1 MASIIDTNLDDPKN
15 IAGLSG
21 LLGSECGD
29 DLDAIER
36 EIADGA
42 GMSENEE
49 INIANDYRRE
59 MERLSRNFEIG
70 KPVTGDPDNSLSPVA
85 SVRTQVHSPTMSDV
99 QTPVDMFNGGSLPD
113 FGNDITDNDM
123 RPEKYNPVDQQLR
136 NMTQEERKQEKIHQV
151 LNNIDDREL
160 EFNIEKEKEE
170 DDRASMME
178 QIDMLKITLEDDGI
192 DISGVPKLCKNSS
205 IKEVQTVYKIMR
217 LKNDRNRYCS
227 FAEELILS
235 GAYGFEYLFDGKKEW
250 FGRQPDLTGWS
261 STVKIKLRRMKF
273 ETSTFVGEVMAE
285 YNMSAGMRLVLELIP
300 SMFLYSRNRRIS
312 QSDSIVSDTQ
322 FKDAISQLNSMD
334 NV

>member
-1 MASIIDTNLDDPKN
+1 MAYVVDTNLDDPKN
-15 IAGLSG
+15 ISGLSG

-42 GMSENEE
+42 VMSQNEE

-70 KPVTGDPDNSLSPVA
+70 NPVTDDPVSPVSSVRTRAHSPAMSAVRSPVA
-85 SVRTQVHSPTMSDV
+85 RFSG
-99 QTPVDMFNGGSLPD
+99 FNEKSAPD
-113 FGNDITDNDM
+113 FGNDTGDAPGWDQHY
-123 RPEKYNPVDQQLR
+123 PADQQLR
-136 NMTQEERKQEKIHQV
+136 NMTHEERKQEKINQV

-170 DDRASMME
+170 DDRASLME

-192 DISGVPKLCKNSS
+192 DISGVPKLGKNSS
-205 IKEVQTVYKIMR
+205 MKEVQTVYKIMR

-285 YNMSAGMRLVLELIP
+285 YNMSAGMRLVLELLP

-322 FKDAISQLNSMD
+322 YKDAITQLNSMD
-334 NV
+334 GI

>member
-1 MASIIDTNLDDPKN
+1 MASMDTNLDDPKN

-29 DLDAIER
+29 DLDDIER
-36 EIADGA
+36 EIANGA
-42 GMSENEE
+42 VMSQTEE
-49 INIANDYRRE
+49 VNIANDYRRE
-59 MERLSRNFEIG
+59 MERLTRNYDIRM
-70 KPVTGDPDNSLSPVA
+70 PVTENHHDSPASVLSIKSRLHSPESVVRSPVNRYNEFTGGDA
-85 SVRTQVHSPTMSDV
+85 PSGDAPSWDQYHPT
-99 QTPVDMFNGGSLPD
+99 
-113 FGNDITDNDM
+113 
-123 RPEKYNPVDQQLR
+123 DQQLR
-136 NMTQEERKQEKIHQV
+136 NMTQEERKQEKISQV

-170 DDRASMME
+170 DDRASLME

-192 DISGVPKLCKNSS
+192 DIAGVPKLIKTSS
-205 IKEVQTVYKIMR
+205 MKEVQTVYKILR

-285 YNMSAGMRLVLELIP
+285 YNMSAGMRLVLELLP

-312 QSDSIVSDTQ
+312 QSDSIVSDNQ
-322 FKDAISQLNSMD
+322 YKDAISQLNSMD
-334 NV
+334 TI

>member
-1 MASIIDTNLDDPKN
+1 MASVDTNLDDPKN
-15 IAGLSG
+15 IAGLSN

-42 GMSENEE
+42 MTQNEE
-49 INIANDYRRE
+49 VNIANDYRRE
-59 MERLSRNFEIG
+59 MERLTRNFDISM
-70 KPVTGDPDNSLSPVA
+70 PVTEDPEDSPASSPVSRA
-85 SVRTQVHSPTMSDV
+85 QSPVIRSPVIRSPVQGDTFKSDTNWN
-99 QTPVDMFNGGSLPD
+99 QYNP
-113 FGNDITDNDM
+113 TDN
-123 RPEKYNPVDQQLR
+123 QLR
-136 NMTQEERKQEKIHQV
+136 NMTQEERKQEKISQV

-170 DDRASMME
+170 DDRASLME
-178 QIDMLKITLEDDGI
+178 QIDMLRITLEDDGI
-192 DISGVPKLCKNSS
+192 DISGIPKLIKNSS
-205 IKEVQTVYKIMR
+205 MKEVQTVYKILR

-285 YNMSAGMRLVLELIP
+285 YNMSAGMRLVLELLP

-312 QSDSIVSDTQ
+312 QSDSIVSDNQ
-322 FKDAISQLNSMD
+322 YKDAISQLNSMD
-334 NV
+334 NI

>member
-1 MASIIDTNLDDPKN
+1 MASVVDTNLDDPKN

-42 GMSENEE
+42 VMSQTEE

-59 MERLSRNFEIG
+59 MERLTRNFDIG
-70 KPVTGDPDNSLSPVA
+70 MPVTEDYNESPSPAA
-85 SVRTQVHSPTMSDV
+85 SVVSRLNSPESVARSPAERYT
-99 QTPVDMFNGGSLPD
+99 
-113 FGNDITDNDM
+113 GNTGNTSSWDQ
-123 RPEKYNPVDQQLR
+123 YNPADQQLR
-136 NMTQEERKQEKIHQV
+136 NMTQEERKQEKISQV

-170 DDRASMME
+170 DDRASLME

-192 DISGVPKLCKNSS
+192 DISGVPKLVKNSS
-205 IKEVQTVYKIMR
+205 MKEVQTVYKILR

-285 YNMSAGMRLVLELIP
+285 YNMSAGMRLVLELLP

-312 QSDSIVSDTQ
+312 QSDSIVSDNQ
-322 FKDAISQLNSMD
+322 YKDAISQLNSMD
-334 NV
+334 NI

>member
-1 MASIIDTNLDDPKN
+1 MVSGVDTNLDDPKN

-42 GMSENEE
+42 VMSQTEE

-59 MERLSRNFEIG
+59 MERLTRNFDIG
-70 KPVTGDPDNSLSPVA
+70 MPVTENQPDSPLSVASMAQVQSPAMSIARSPV
-85 SVRTQVHSPTMSDV
+85 SRYNG
-99 QTPVDMFNGGSLPD
+99 FNGESG
-113 FGNDITDNDM
+113 GNNDIDN
-123 RPEKYNPVDQQLR
+123 ENWNQYNPADKQLR
-136 NMTQEERKQEKIHQV
+136 NMTHEERKQEKISQV

-170 DDRASMME
+170 DDRASLME

-192 DISGVPKLCKNSS
+192 DISGVPNLTKNSS
-205 IKEVQTVYKIMR
+205 MKEVHTVYKILR

-285 YNMSAGMRLVLELIP
+285 YNMSAGMRLVLELLP

-312 QSDSIVSDTQ
+312 QSDSIASDNQ
-322 FKDAISQLNSMD
+322 YKNAISQLNSMD
-334 NV
+334 NI

>member
-1 MASIIDTNLDDPKN
+1 MASVVDTNIDDPKN

-42 GMSENEE
+42 VISQTEE
-49 INIANDYRRE
+49 VNIANDYRRE
-59 MERLSRNFEIG
+59 MERITRNFDIG
-70 KPVTGDPDNSLSPVA
+70 MPVTEDHNDSPSPA
-85 SVRTQVHSPTMSDV
+85 ESFRSRLHSPESVTRSPLDRNNG
-99 QTPVDMFNGGSLPD
+99 FSGGS
-113 FGNDITDNDM
+113 GN
-123 RPEKYNPVDQQLR
+123 NPSWDQHHPADQQLR
-136 NMTQEERKQEKIHQV
+136 NMTQEERKQEKISQV

-170 DDRASMME
+170 DDRASLME

-192 DISGVPKLCKNSS
+192 DILGVPKLSKNSS
-205 IKEVQTVYKIMR
+205 MKEVQTVYKILR

-285 YNMSAGMRLVLELIP
+285 YNMSAGMRLVLELLP

-312 QSDSIVSDTQ
+312 QSDSIVSDNQ
-322 FKDAISQLNSMD
+322 YKDAISQLNSMD
-334 NV
+334 SI